1 MPTLALPVLP
11 DLLALHE
18 ADPQRF
24 PVLLETG
31 SGEGWDI
38 LLALPQQV
46 HCAAAGA
53 GAAFLAGFEAEWH
66 ERPVA
71 VTDAAHV
78 PFRGGWFVYLGYEM
92 LHVLEPSVAAR
103 DQRHAFPL
111 AVRMRIPAAIQI
123 DRRHGQAWL
132 FAESAHG
139 LHALQAAIA
148 ATPAVSGSEAVL
160 LESLQEEDERI
171 FLRNVAMVQDYIRAG
186 DVFQVNLSRRWHARL
201 TPQASAAQLYR
212 ALRAGNPV
220 PFGGIAW
227 LGARQSIV
235 SASPE
240 RLLRVEAGRALT
252 RPIAGT
258 WPRDPDPLRDAQ
270 QRTQL
275 LAHPKERAEHV
286 MLVDLERNDLGRV
299 CLPGSVQVEELMGV
313 ASYAWVHHIESTVSG
328 QLRHGVTP
336 GALLR
341 ALFPGG
347 TITGC
352 PKVRT
357 MQIIRE
363 LEPQARNAY
372 TGSMGYMNLD
382 GDLDLNILIRS
393 AMVDGQQAEFSAGAG
408 IVADSQPRRELEETR
423 AKARGMLRA
432 LGAAAA

>member
-1 MPTLALPVLP
+1 MPILALPALP

-31 SGEGWDI
+31 SGDGWDI

-46 HCAAAGA
+46 HRADAGE
-53 GAAFLAGFEAEWH
+53 GATFLARFETEWR
-66 ERPVA
+66 ERPDAVA
-71 VTDAAHV
+71 DAAHV

-92 LHVLEPSVAAR
+92 LHVLEPSVVAR
-103 DQRHAFPL
+103 DEQPAFPL

-123 DRRHGQAWL
+123 DRRRGQAWL
-132 FAESAHG
+132 FAESRHS
-139 LHALQAAIA
+139 LHELRAAIA
-148 ATPAVSGSEAVL
+148 ATPAASGSAAAL
-160 LESLQEEDERI
+160 LESLQEEDEQI
-171 FLRNVAMVQDYIRAG
+171 FLDNVATVQDYIRAG

-201 TPQASAAQLYR
+201 TSQASAAQLYR
-212 ALRAGNPV
+212 TLRAGNPV
-220 PFGGIAW
+220 PFGGIAS
-227 LGARQSIV
+227 LGERQSIV

-240 RLLRVEAGRALT
+240 RLLRVKAGRALT

-258 WPRDPDPLRDAQ
+258 WPRDPDPLRDAL
-270 QRTQL
+270 QREQL

-299 CLPGSVQVEELMGV
+299 CLPGSVRVEELMGV

-328 QLRHGVTP
+328 RLQPGVTP

-372 TGSMGYMNLD
+372 TGSMGYVNID

-393 AMVDGQQAEFSAGAG
+393 AMIDDRRAEFSAGAG
-408 IVADSQPRRELEETR
+408 IVADSQPQRELAETR
-423 AKARGMLRA
+423 AKVRGMLRA
-432 LGAAAA
+432 FGAAS